1 VLGIG
6 ILTRFVERE
15 DDRDLM
21 MNSVAPV
28 WDGNET
34 WLVLGGTALLAVF
47 PAAYTVL
54 LPALY
59 LPLTVMLAAL
69 IFRGVAFEF
78 RFKARR
84 KAGWNAAFN
93 VGSIVAAFCQGLTL
107 GTIVQGVQAEGGQF
121 AGGTF
126 DWFSK
131 FSVLTGLALVA
142 GYALLGA
149 TWLIMKSEGA
159 LQARAYRW
167 CRLLRALVIGFMALV
182 SLYVPF
188 LNVDYAER
196 WFGWPQTLYMVPLP
210 LIAAGVSW
218 GLYSSVRRRHTYL
231 PFLLSLAMF
240 AVGYAG
246 LAASFWPH

>member
-93 VGSIVAAFCQGLTL
+93 IGSIAAAFCQGITL
-107 GTIVQGVQAEGGQF
+107 GAIVQGIDAESGQF
-121 AGGTF
+121 AGATF
-126 DWFSK
+126 DWLSPFSL
-131 FSVLTGLALVA
+131 LTGVALVA

-149 TWLIMKSEGA
+149 TWLAMKTEGA
-159 LQARAYRW
+159 LQSRAYRW
-167 CRLLRALVIGFMALV
+167 SHTLLAWVIAFMVLV
-182 SLYVPF
+182 SVYV
-188 LNVDYAER
+188 
-196 WFGWPQTLYMVPLP
+196 
-210 LIAAGVSW
+210 
-218 GLYSSVRRRHTYL
+218 
-231 PFLLSLAMF
+231 
-240 AVGYAG
+240 
-246 LAASFWPH
+246 